1 MDSHVNFIVLLIG
14 IVFFIVIYVFLKRS
28 VKRNT
33 IEDRLTSMKKKVK
46 DHPTAIDLKADK
58 KSFLDA
64 FEGLKKTLEIFFKS
78 SQNEIAHKYR
88 NQFER
93 AGFVTTNPAL
103 LFIVM
108 KTGFITLAM
117 FLYNFLLLFFPVV
130 QAQTQLIKLL
140 IFIIFILVGNRALNI
155 YLSMRI
161 NRRYG
166 EIKKDIPV
174 ALDLLILTTNAGL
187 GLDRAFELVAEEISY
202 TNVELGRELVMTSTE
217 LSIIPDRRQALKNL
231 AERVDLDLVKEMTTT
246 LIQSEEQGTP
256 ISQTLKILS
265 EEFLKKRVLKVEEK
279 ASRLPVLLTIP
290 LIVLILPSLFIVL
303 MSPAIIQVFEKI

>member
-1 MDSHVNFIVLLIG
+1 
-14 IVFFIVIYVFLKRS
+14 
-28 VKRNT
+28 
-33 IEDRLTSMKKKVK
+33 
-46 DHPTAIDLKADK
+46 
-58 KSFLDA
+58 
-64 FEGLKKTLEIFFKS
+64 
-78 SQNEIAHKYR
+78 
-88 NQFER
+88 
-93 AGFVTTNPAL
+93 
-103 LFIVM
+103 
-108 KTGFITLAM
+108 
-117 FLYNFLLLFFPVV
+117 
-130 QAQTQLIKLL
+130 
-140 IFIIFILVGNRALNI
+140 I

-303 MSPAIIQVFEKI
+303 MSPAIIQVFEKM